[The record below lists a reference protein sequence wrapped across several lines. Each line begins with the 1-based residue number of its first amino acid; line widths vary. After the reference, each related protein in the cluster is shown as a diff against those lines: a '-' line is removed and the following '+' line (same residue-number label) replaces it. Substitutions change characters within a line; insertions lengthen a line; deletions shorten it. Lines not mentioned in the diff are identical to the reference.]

1 MDIEKEIIEFI
12 LKNSLSPFS
21 SSKTEMQK
29 IDSIF
34 KTRDAKAI
42 HNKVLSRVS
51 SFFNFLEKP
60 NGKRGRAQSFGE
72 DAKGDGEPSNAFL
85 SEPI

>member
-1 MDIEKEIIEFI
+1 MK
-12 LKNSLSPFS
+12 K
-21 SSKTEMQK
+21 KK
-29 IDSIF
+29 
-34 KTRDAKAI
+34 R
-42 HNKVLSRVS
+42 
-51 SFFNFLEKP
+51 SFLNFLEEP